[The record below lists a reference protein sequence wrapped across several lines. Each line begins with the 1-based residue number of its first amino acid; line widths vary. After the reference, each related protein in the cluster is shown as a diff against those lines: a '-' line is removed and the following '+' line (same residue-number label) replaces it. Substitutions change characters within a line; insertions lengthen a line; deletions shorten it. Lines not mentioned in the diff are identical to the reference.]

1 MIQTVK
7 ISLEPL
13 RMQVLADLEL
23 LRIARPWPEND
34 PEAPKVQEV
43 TAVLNDLKTVLA
55 RFECMSMGANIQFD
69 CVQAERAEN
78 NPQEQ

>member
-13 RMQVLADLEL
+13 RMQVLADLQL
-23 LRIARPWPEND
+23 LRIARPWPEDD
-34 PEAPKVQEV
+34 PEASKVQAV

-69 CVQAERAEN
+69 CVQSESTET
-78 NPQEQ
+78 PSEGQ